1 MHRTLKVVVEGR
13 PYTVVVEDVTDQ
25 AGTPVAAA
33 APVAPAPVAAAPV
46 VTPAAAVA
54 AGGNEEVSPLS
65 GVIES
70 VDVAVGAVVKAGDQI
85 ATIEAM
91 KMRSSVHANNTGTV
105 TSIAVRAGDA
115 VEAGQ
120 VLLVIA

>member
-25 AGTPVAAA
+25 VGTPVAAP
-33 APVAPAPVAAAPV
+33 APTPAPVVAAPV
-46 VTPAAAVA
+46 VSPAAAVA

-65 GVIES
+65 GIIDS
-70 VDVAVGAVVKAGDQI
+70 VDVTVGSVVKAGDQI
-85 ATIEAM
+85 LTIEAM
-91 KMRSSVHANNTGTV
+91 KMRSGVSANTSGTV